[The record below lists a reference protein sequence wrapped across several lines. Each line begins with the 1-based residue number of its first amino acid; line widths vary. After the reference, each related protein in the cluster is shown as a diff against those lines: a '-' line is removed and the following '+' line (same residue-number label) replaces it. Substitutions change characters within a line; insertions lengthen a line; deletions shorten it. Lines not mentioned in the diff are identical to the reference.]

1 MIEDKL
7 KYIYDDIYRWL
18 IFVEAK
24 NIALITICFVII
36 ENVMSDNFNIN
47 SKWFPVSL
55 CIVIFLSLA
64 CALLICSMIPFL
76 NNNSMI
82 KKCVKKRYCKYEN
95 SNSAIFYG
103 SIFYKHVGNTYRNI
117 LKKLSD
123 SNANL
128 NKFEEDLV
136 QQIEET
142 STVTLIKIWFFD
154 ITIKLLLFGI
164 CSFLITFII
173 CA

>member
-1 MIEDKL
+1 MIEDRL

-18 IFVEAK
+18 IFAEAK
-24 NIALITICFVII
+24 NLALTTICLVII
-36 ENVMSDNFNIN
+36 GNVMSNNFNIN

-55 CIVIFLSLA
+55 CTVIFLGLA
-64 CALLICSMIPFL
+64 CVLLICSMIPFL
-76 NNNSMI
+76 NNNNLI
-82 KKCVKKRYCKYEN
+82 KKCVKKRYYKYRD

-103 SIFYKHVGNTYRNI
+103 SIFYKHIESTYRNI
-117 LKKLSD
+117 VNELNSD
-123 SNANL
+123 NNDL

-142 STVTLIKIWFFD
+142 STVTIIKIWFFD

-164 CSFLITFII
+164 CIFLIVFII
-173 CA
+173 CT